1 MLIGAVSAPS
11 CIKII
16 RTSFYI
22 RSDMNR
28 LSDFP
33 VFREEVSEELGRLV
47 KRMEELLRDEGAMVH
62 LISLTGD
69 GYVQYV
75 LFASMFG
82 VEELESFFRAAKEK
96 YQHLTFDGA
105 LKQLEEEGFIRI
117 IANLIYVLEDTPSF
131 DA

>member
-28 LSDFP
+28 LKDFP
-33 VFREEVSEELGRLV
+33 VLREEVSEELGRLV

-62 LISLTGD
+62 LISYRGN
-69 GYVQYV
+69 GYMQYV
-75 LFASMFG
+75 LFASMIG
-82 VEELESFFRAAKEK
+82 IEELESFFTAAREE
-96 YQHLTFDGA
+96 YQHLDFEEA
-105 LKQLEEEGFIRI
+105 LKELEKSGFIRI
-117 IANLIYVLEDTPSF
+117 IANLVYVFEEASSVN
-131 DA
+131 A